1 MKDIKSFIKE
11 ASFSDLEKAK
21 VLIEAALNERQAQ
34 ETAKQ
39 EVLALLKEKGLT
51 LDDLVENN
59 SADKRAKVQAKY
71 RITRDGE
78 TFEWSGRGKRPKA
91 FEGVLLEQYLAN

>member
-1 MKDIKSFIKE
+1 MKDIKSFIKD

-21 VLIEAALNERQAQ
+21 ALIESALTERQAK
-34 ETAKQ
+34 ERAKQ

-51 LDDLVENN
+51 VDDLVD
-59 SADKRAKVQAKY
+59 SGAQDKRAKVQAKY

-91 FEGVLLEQYLAN
+91 FEGVLLEQYLV